1 MVVPWLAGAA
11 LVWAAG
17 CRTETGDD
25 AAADECAQTCGE
37 HATCDPVIDRCYC
50 DPGTWG
56 DPVAGCEPH
65 PDVCAQAEQRVGHSA
80 CTHDLPDEDTWR
92 RLSIGHGNH
101 ASFSRGAKYFVP
113 AVPDPR
119 LPILIAD
126 TNWYRTHFCVLAE
139 AFEPLFPGVTYEDYQ
154 ALILARET
162 REYYGGTISELSV
175 PGPQGERF
183 IFTVEILGDEDE
195 WLSQEQIYGVYRQL
209 QDRFGA
215 GELSYHPDS
224 PLHVEQAETWDDPP
238 FPVTIVAEAPGPQYE
253 AYTPG
258 LAFGRVRRFTD
269 DDLVDG
275 RIGPFGWQDIVV
287 VDEPPVTLEGVMA
300 AAVTGARQD
309 ILTHLNVL
317 SALRGTPNV
326 HVANALDVFEPF
338 EGQLVR
344 LEVLPTEYSV
354 REATVEE
361 AEAHWAQQRP
371 RAELNA
377 PPDRDGTEPTSLDAI
392 PVATAAERTAA
403 VSRYG
408 AKATGLAVL
417 RSVGDT
423 EHVVRGF
430 GVPMG
435 AYFAF
440 MEANEWEVP
449 VEGGVERLTYAAT
462 LERWLDDAIFRSDA
476 ERREQWLTAL
486 REEIETHG
494 VVDPA
499 LLESLRTQIE
509 AEFGDATTMVRFRS
523 SSNAEDSLSFNG
535 AGLYQSVSG
544 CALDA
549 PTDAESACEAGRRSK
564 PMAEALT
571 RVWASLWSFGAYE
584 EREYYQLDHRQ
595 VGMGMLANPRFV
607 DELANGVALT
617 GNPTELEDP
626 RYTINVQRGEVPV
639 VSSTPGLV
647 AELNRI
653 RVGDGTVSV
662 DRVVQ
667 SSLVP
672 EGGVVLDDAQLLEL
686 GTLLQNIADVYPVD
700 AEPPEDTK
708 VMLDLEF
715 KITAEGRLMLKQVRP
730 FAAQPYEIGEGR
742 CR

>member
-1 MVVPWLAGAA
+1 M
-11 LVWAAG
+11 
-17 CRTETGDD
+17 
-25 AAADECAQTCGE
+25 
-37 HATCDPVIDRCYC
+37 
-50 DPGTWG
+50 
-56 DPVAGCEPH
+56 
-65 PDVCAQAEQRVGHSA
+65 GHST
-80 CTHDLPDEDTWR
+80 CTHELPDEDTWT

-154 ALILARET
+154 ALILAKET
-162 REYYGGTISELSV
+162 REYFGGTISELSV

-183 IFTVEILGDEDE
+183 VFTVEILGDEDE
-195 WLSQEQIYGVYRQL
+195 LLSQEQIYGVYRQL

-224 PLHVEQAETWDDPP
+224 ALHVEQAESWTDTP

-258 LAFGRVRRFTD
+258 LAFGRVRSFTD

-287 VDEPPVTLEGVMA
+287 VHEPPVTLEGVMA
-300 AAVTGARQD
+300 ASITGVRQD
-309 ILTHLNVL
+309 VLTHLNVL

-326 HVANALDVFEPF
+326 HVANALDVFAPF

-344 LEVLPTEYSV
+344 LEVLPTEYSI

-377 PPDRDGTEPTSLDAI
+377 PPDRDATEPLSLDAV
-392 PVATAAERTAA
+392 PVKSAAERTAA

-423 EHVVRGF
+423 DHVVRGF
-430 GVPMG
+430 GIPMG

-440 MEANEWEVP
+440 MEANEWDAP
-449 VEGGVERLTYAAT
+449 VEEGTERLSYAQT
-462 LERWLDDAIFRSDA
+462 IDRWLDDDTFRSDA
-476 ERREQWLTAL
+476 ERRAEWLTAL
-486 REEIETHG
+486 REEIETNG
-494 VVDPA
+494 VVDPT
-499 LLESLRTQIE
+499 LLQTLREQIE
-509 AEFGDATTMVRFRS
+509 AEFGDPTVMVRFRS

-549 PTDAESACEAGRRSK
+549 PEDAESACEAGRRSK
-564 PMAEALT
+564 PMAEAMT

-584 EREYYQLDHRQ
+584 EREYYQLDHRE
-595 VGMGMLANPRFV
+595 VGMGILVNPRFV
-607 DELANGVALT
+607 DEQANGVAFT
-617 GNPTELEDP
+617 GNPTDLSDP

-647 AELNRI
+647 AELNRV
-653 RVGDGTVSV
+653 RVEDGEVSI
-662 DRVVQ
+662 DRVVR

-672 EGGVVLDDAQLLEL
+672 EGEVVLDDGQVQELGALLER
-686 GTLLQNIADVYPVD
+686 IVAVYPVD
-700 AEPPEDTK
+700 AEPPEGTQ

-715 KITAEGRLMLKQVRP
+715 KITAEGELMLKQVRP
-730 FAAQPYEIGEGR
+730 FAAQPYEVGQGR